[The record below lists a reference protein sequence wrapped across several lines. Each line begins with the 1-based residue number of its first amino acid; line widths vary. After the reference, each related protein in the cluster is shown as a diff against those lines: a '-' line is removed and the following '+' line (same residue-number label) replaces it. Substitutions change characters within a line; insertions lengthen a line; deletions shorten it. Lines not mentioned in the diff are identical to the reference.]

1 MILLLLLLLP
11 LCGHLFSF
19 LFSPSLLD
27 IFTSYAIIKGMK
39 EKDKEEEEEEASGLK
54 SRILLLLLLLPLYDD
69 ECCL

>member
-1 MILLLLLLLP
+1 MILLLLLLP

-39 EKDKEEEEEEASGLK
+39 EIDKEEEEASGLK

>member
-1 MILLLLLLLP
+1 MILLLLLLFP

-39 EKDKEEEEEEASGLK
+39 EKDKEEEEASGLK